1 MKTHFSFCLEWYEII
16 KDCTTKV
23 KGEVFSAVME
33 YALTGEI
40 IEISPEATV
49 IFRFIKREI
58 DRRPSFRKAAQN
70 QKTDTQKPTLAKS

>member
-70 QKTDTQKPTLAKS
+70 LK